1 MERISET
8 SPSEKPSQGDRTLL
22 IVEDEHL
29 MLRLL
34 EKFFSRHGYHV
45 LKAAD
50 GEEAIEV
57 YRSYKPRIDAVLLD
71 MRLPKGTGE
80 EVFRAMKD
88 ENPAVKVVMAS
99 GFLEP
104 EVRTEMDLAGA
115 KRFVNKPYNL
125 EELLEIFQSVI
136 GNE

>member
-1 MERISET
+1 MDGIRET
-8 SPSEKPSQGDRTLL
+8 SRSEKRGGGDRTLL

-34 EKFFSRHGYHV
+34 EKFFSRHGYQV
-45 LKAAD
+45 LTASD
-50 GEEAIEV
+50 GEQAIEV
-57 YRSYKPRIDAVLLD
+57 YHSCMRQIDAVLLD

-104 EVRTEMDLAGA
+104 ETKIEMALAGA
-115 KRFVNKPYNL
+115 KQFVNKPYNL
-125 EELLEIFQSVI
+125 DELLEIFQSVI
-136 GNE
+136 DSE

>member
-1 MERISET
+1 MDRIPKT
-8 SPSEKPSQGDRTLL
+8 SRSEKQGEGDRTLL

-57 YRSYKPRIDAVLLD
+57 YRSCMRRIDAVLLD

-104 EVRTEMDLAGA
+104 QVRIEMALAGA

-125 EELLEIFQSVI
+125 DELLGVFQSVI
-136 GNE
+136 ADE

>member
-1 MERISET
+1 MDRVRET
-8 SPSEKPSQGDRTLL
+8 SRSEKQGGGERTLL

-34 EKFFSRHGYHV
+34 EKFFSRHGYQI
-45 LKAAD
+45 LTASD
-50 GEEAIEV
+50 GEQAIEV
-57 YRSYKPRIDAVLLD
+57 YRSCMGRIDAVLLD

-88 ENPAVKVVMAS
+88 EDPAVKVVMAS

-104 EVRTEMDLAGA
+104 EVKIEMALAGA
-115 KRFVNKPYNL
+115 KRFVSKPYNL
-125 EELLEIFQSVI
+125 DELLEIFQSVI
-136 GNE
+136 DNE